1 MYGKYEIGCKSRGKT
16 GRGEI
21 KKWARLRFSSLHRE
35 LEGAKNGGKKEEEE
49 EVQRGGEVWPLKN
62 AMHFESRKGLG
73 SAV

>member
-1 MYGKYEIGCKSRGKT
+1 MYGKSEIGCKSRGKT

-21 KKWARLRFSSLHRE
+21 KKSARLRFSSLHRE
-35 LEGAKNGGKKEEEE
+35 WAKNGGKKEEEE

-73 SAV
+73 WAV